1 VSRTFRTF
9 SEIVPLAVA
18 IGLPVAYLQPAGPRR
33 RPTRRDA
40 GRSRSHWPG
49 MSGIPVVLGG
59 DQSPLSIYIQ
69 VAVNVAKYSCY

>member
-18 IGLPVAYLQPAGPRR
+18 MGLPVAYLQADGARVEVGLI
-33 RPTRRDA
+33 
-40 GRSRSHWPG
+40 GREG

-59 DQSPLSIYIQ
+59 DQSPLSIHIQ
-69 VAVNVAKYSCY
+69 VAG